1 MDDREYK
8 LSRGVTFV
16 GVDDRGYVLLRGVKF
31 VGVNNADNRRYNTQ
45 ESVLLLQ
52 RSREISTGKKSAWLY
67 DNHLT

>member
-45 ESVLLLQ
+45 ESVL
-52 RSREISTGKKSAWLY
+52 
-67 DNHLT
+67 